1 MVEVAKEVTKP
12 DYLSLVNKSGSG
24 FNVSELVDA
33 IVGSEIEPKRTLQK
47 TKQEKTENAISGIG
61 FLTSQASTTQTSF
74 TSVKSNTFFEISSSN
89 SSGVTVK
96 AEDETKLQAGIRSI
110 SNVTTAK
117 KMAFEFGGFSNLT
130 DKFTANLKIDLGK
143 WTKTAASSSA
153 NTDSFASQK
162 TYMVTSPISAPADVT
177 KITDE
182 SDYGG
187 GSPIPAN
194 TTFTVKNGDS
204 DTISSA
210 SIKEIDVYAFQ
221 DADGANVDTLNFT
234 NKSVSEVAALLN
246 AITGISAT
254 TVDTTGEGTNFSI
267 IVTSDNTGA
276 DNGFRITSDDDA
288 NDNKRFRT
296 PTLPDASTTINKF
309 SQLASDATFTLDGV
323 QVTRESNSIT
333 DLLDG
338 ASIELKSDFTTS
350 ASIGISRSE
359 PNVRSTINSVIN
371 SLNEFKAEI
380 DRLTFI
386 DLEGDANG
394 PLALDPAVN
403 SIKSSFKKLA
413 VEPLN
418 GYGEKSIYLSQL
430 GIKTD
435 NNGDYFL
442 DDTLFKKTFSSNPEY
457 FQALK
462 DENLATDT
470 SSATVTK
477 SPFTQIAVGSYTVS
491 KDGDQWKF
499 GDTNLTRFDYKG
511 GSMFT
516 STTYPG
522 LVIKTAAAEP
532 ASFKI
537 YSGQSFSKRVADLM
551 TKVVEVGSPLR
562 NSEET
567 YKTQSTDIEERL
579 KKLEERE
586 KLINTKYTEQFG
598 KMEQSMTQFN
608 STKTLLENFIEAWKK
623 QK

>member
-1 MVEVAKEVTKP
+1 MVEVAKEVAKP

-33 IVGSEIEPKRTLQK
+33 IVGSEIEPKRNLQK
-47 TKQEKTENAISGIG
+47 SKQEKTENAISGIG
-61 FLTSQASTTQTSF
+61 FLTSQASSTQSSF
-74 TSVKSNTFFEISSSN
+74 NALKSDTFFEISSSN
-89 SSGVTVK
+89 TAGITLT
-96 AEDETKLQAGIRSI
+96 ATDETKLQAGNRNI
-110 SNVTTAK
+110 SSVTTAK

-130 DKFTANLKIDLGK
+130 DKFTANLTIDLGT

-153 NTDSFASQK
+153 NTNSITSQK
-162 TYMVTSPISAPADVT
+162 TYMVTAPISAGADVT
-177 KITDE
+177 KITDG
-182 SDYGG
+182 SSYGG

-194 TTFTVKNGDS
+194 TTFTVNNGVS

-221 DADGANVDTLNFT
+221 DADGANADTLNFT

-276 DNGFRITSDDDA
+276 DNGFRITSANDN

-296 PTLPDASTTINKF
+296 PTLPDASATTNKF
-309 SQLASDATFTLDGV
+309 SQLASNATFTLDGV

-333 DLLDG
+333 DLIDG
-338 ASIELKSDFTTS
+338 ATIELKSDFTTS
-350 ASIGISRSE
+350 ASIGVSRSE
-359 PNVRSTINSVIN
+359 TNVRSTVNSVIN

-418 GYGEKSIYLSQL
+418 GYGEKSIYFSQL

-435 NNGDYFL
+435 SNGNYFL
-442 DDTLFKKTFSSNPEY
+442 DDTLFKKTFSTNPEY

-462 DENLATDT
+462 DENLAANT

-532 ASFKI
+532 ASFKVF
-537 YSGQSFSKRVADLM
+537 SGQSFSKRVADLM

-567 YKTQSTDIEERL
+567 YKTRGVDIEERL

-586 KLINTKYTEQFG
+586 KLINSKYTEQFG

>member
-1 MVEVAKEVTKP
+1 MVEVAKEVAKP

-33 IVGSEIEPKRTLQK
+33 IVGSEIEPKRNLQK

-61 FLTSQASTTQTSF
+61 FLTSQASSTQSSF
-74 TSVKSNTFFEISSSN
+74 TALKSDTFFDIRSSN
-89 SSGVTVK
+89 ASGITLT
-96 AEDETKLQAGIRSI
+96 ATDETKLQAGNRNI
-110 SNVTTAK
+110 SSVTTAK

-130 DKFTANLKIDLGK
+130 DKFAANLTIDLGA
-143 WTKTAASSSA
+143 WTKTAASSSSA
-153 NTDSFASQK
+153 TNSFASQK
-162 TYMVTSPISAPADVT
+162 TYIVTSQISVADDVT
-177 KITDE
+177 AITNK
-182 SDYGG
+182 SSYNAGN
-187 GSPIPAN
+187 PIAVGA
-194 TTFTVKNGDS
+194 TFTVTNGQS

-210 SIKEIDVYAFQ
+210 SIKEIDTYAFQ
-221 DADGANVDTLNFT
+221 DADAANSDTLNFSD
-234 NKSVSEVAALLN
+234 KSVSEVAALLN

-267 IVTSDNTGA
+267 IVTSDKTGA
-276 DNGFRITSDDDA
+276 DNGFRITG
-288 NDNKRFRT
+288 NNNRFVT
-296 PTLPDASTTINKF
+296 PTLPDASATVNKF
-309 SQLASDATFTLDGV
+309 SQLASDAAFTLDGV

-333 DLLDG
+333 DLIAG
-338 ASIELKSDFTTS
+338 ATIELKSDFATS
-350 ASIGISRSE
+350 ASIGVNRSE
-359 PNVRSTINSVIN
+359 TNVRSTVNSVIN
-371 SLNEFKAEI
+371 SLNEFKAEM

-386 DLEGDANG
+386 DLEGNANG

-418 GYGEKSIYLSQL
+418 GYGENSIYFSQL

-435 NNGDYFL
+435 SNGNYFL
-442 DDTLFKKTFSSNPEY
+442 DDTIFKKTFSTNPEY
-457 FQALK
+457 FQSLK
-462 DENLATDT
+462 DENLAAST

-532 ASFKI
+532 ASFTI

-567 YKTQSTDIEERL
+567 YKTRSTDIEERL

-586 KLINTKYTEQFG
+586 KLINSKYTEQFG

>member
-1 MVEVAKEVTKP
+1 MVEVAKEVAKP

-33 IVGSEIEPKRTLQK
+33 IVGSEIEPKRNLQK

-61 FLTSQASTTQTSF
+61 FLTSQASSTQSSF
-74 TSVKSNTFFEISSSN
+74 TALKSDTFFEISSSN
-89 SSGVTVK
+89 TAGITLT
-96 AEDETKLQAGIRSI
+96 ATDETKLQAGNRNI
-110 SNVTTAK
+110 SSVTTAK

-130 DKFTANLKIDLGK
+130 DKFAANLTIDLGA
-143 WTKTAASSSA
+143 WTKTAASSSNA
-153 NTDSFASQK
+153 TNSFASQK
-162 TYMVTSPISAPADVT
+162 TYIVTSQISDGDDVT
-177 KITDE
+177 AITNKT
-182 SDYGG
+182 SYNAGN
-187 GSPIPAN
+187 PIAVGA
-194 TTFTVKNGDS
+194 TFTVTNGQT

-210 SIKEIDVYAFQ
+210 SIKEIDTYAFQ
-221 DADGANVDTLNFT
+221 DADVANSDTLNFSD
-234 NKSVSEVAALLN
+234 KSVSEVAALLN
-246 AITGISAT
+246 AISGISAT

-267 IVTSDNTGA
+267 IVTSDKTGA
-276 DNGFRITSDDDA
+276 DNGFRITG
-288 NDNKRFRT
+288 NNNRFVT
-296 PTLPDASTTINKF
+296 PTLPDASATVNKF

-333 DLLDG
+333 DLIAG
-338 ASIELKSDFTTS
+338 ATIELKSDFATS
-350 ASIGISRSE
+350 ASIGVNRSE
-359 PNVRSTINSVIN
+359 TNVRSTVNSVIN
-371 SLNEFKAEI
+371 SLNEFKAEM

-386 DLEGDANG
+386 DLEGNANG

-418 GYGEKSIYLSQL
+418 GYGENSIYFSQL

-435 NNGDYFL
+435 SNGNYFL
-442 DDTLFKKTFSSNPEY
+442 DDTIFKKTFSTNPEY

-462 DENLATDT
+462 DENLAAST

-522 LVIKTAAAEP
+522 LVIKTAAANP
-532 ASFKI
+532 ASFTI

-567 YKTQSTDIEERL
+567 YKTRSTDIEERL

-586 KLINTKYTEQFG
+586 KLINSKYTEQFG

>member
-153 NTDSFASQK
+153 NTNSFASQK
-162 TYMVTSPISAPADVT
+162 TYMVTSPISAGADVT

-194 TTFTVKNGDS
+194 TTFTVNNGES

-276 DNGFRITSDDDA
+276 DNGFRITSDNDA

-296 PTLPDASTTINKF
+296 PTLPDASATINKF
-309 SQLASDATFTLDGV
+309 SQLASDATFILDGV

-359 PNVRSTINSVIN
+359 TNVRSTINSVIN

-462 DENLATDT
+462 DENLATNT

-491 KDGDQWKF
+491 KDGAQWKF

>member
-33 IVGSEIEPKRTLQK
+33 IVGSEIAPKRNLQK

-61 FLTSQASTTQTSF
+61 FLTSQASTTQSSF

-153 NTDSFASQK
+153 NTNSFASQK
-162 TYMVTSPISAPADVT
+162 TYMVTAPISVGADVT
-177 KITDE
+177 KITNDT
-182 SDYGG
+182 DYGG

-194 TTFTVKNGDS
+194 TTFKVKDGES

-276 DNGFRITSDDDA
+276 DNGFRITSDNDA

-296 PTLPDASTTINKF
+296 PTLPDASATINKF
-309 SQLASDATFTLDGV
+309 SQLASDATFILDGV

-338 ASIELKSDFTTS
+338 ASIELKSDFSTS

-359 PNVRSTINSVIN
+359 TNVRSTINSVIN

-413 VEPLN
+413 VEPIN

-462 DENLATDT
+462 DENLATNT

-491 KDGDQWKF
+491 KDGAQWKF

-537 YSGQSFSKRVADLM
+537 FSGQSFSKRVADLM

-586 KLINTKYTEQFG
+586 KLINSKYTEQFG

>member
-1 MVEVAKEVTKP
+1 MVEVAKEVAKP

-33 IVGSEIEPKRTLQK
+33 IVGSEIEPKRNLQK

-61 FLTSQASTTQTSF
+61 FLTSQASSTQSSF
-74 TSVKSNTFFEISSSN
+74 TALKSDTFFEISSSN
-89 SSGVTVK
+89 TAGITLT
-96 AEDETKLQAGIRSI
+96 ATDETKLQAGNRNI
-110 SNVTTAK
+110 SSVTTAK

-130 DKFTANLKIDLGK
+130 DKFAANLTIDLGA
-143 WTKTAASSSA
+143 WTKTAASSSNA
-153 NTDSFASQK
+153 TNSFASQK
-162 TYMVTSPISAPADVT
+162 TYIVTSQISDGDDVT
-177 KITDE
+177 AITNKT
-182 SDYGG
+182 SYNAGN
-187 GSPIPAN
+187 PIAVG
-194 TTFTVKNGDS
+194 TTFTVTNGQT

-210 SIKEIDVYAFQ
+210 SIKEIDTYAFQ
-221 DADGANVDTLNFT
+221 DADVANSDTLNFSD
-234 NKSVSEVAALLN
+234 KSVSEVAALLN
-246 AITGISAT
+246 AISGISAT

-267 IVTSDNTGA
+267 IVTSDKTGA
-276 DNGFRITSDDDA
+276 DNGFRITG
-288 NDNKRFRT
+288 NNNRFVT
-296 PTLPDASTTINKF
+296 PTLPDASATVNKF

-333 DLLDG
+333 DLIAG
-338 ASIELKSDFTTS
+338 ATIELKSDFATS
-350 ASIGISRSE
+350 ASIGVNRSE
-359 PNVRSTINSVIN
+359 TNVRSTVNSVIN
-371 SLNEFKAEI
+371 SLNEFKAEM

-386 DLEGDANG
+386 DLEGNANG

-418 GYGEKSIYLSQL
+418 GYGENSIYFSQL

-435 NNGDYFL
+435 SNGNYFL
-442 DDTLFKKTFSSNPEY
+442 DDTIFKKTFSANPEY

-462 DENLATDT
+462 DENLAAST

-532 ASFKI
+532 ASFKVF
-537 YSGQSFSKRVADLM
+537 SGQSFSKRVADLM

-567 YKTQSTDIEERL
+567 YKTRSTDIEERL

-586 KLINTKYTEQFG
+586 KLINSKYTEQFG

>member
-1 MVEVAKEVTKP
+1 MVEVAKEVAKP

-33 IVGSEIEPKRTLQK
+33 IVGSEIEPKRNLQK
-47 TKQEKTENAISGIG
+47 TKQEKTENAISGIA
-61 FLTSQASTTQTSF
+61 FLTSQASTTQSSF

-89 SSGVTVK
+89 SSGVTIK

-130 DKFTANLKIDLGK
+130 DKFTANLTIDLGT
-143 WTKTAASSSA
+143 WTKTSASSSA
-153 NTDSFASQK
+153 NTNSFASQK
-162 TYMVTSPISAPADVT
+162 TYMVTTPISVEADVT
-177 KITDE
+177 KITNG

-187 GSPIPAN
+187 VSPIPAN
-194 TTFTVKNGDS
+194 TTFKVNNGAS

-210 SIKEIDVYAFQ
+210 SIKEIDVYTFQ
-221 DADGANVDTLNFT
+221 DADAANADTLNFT
-234 NKSVSEVAALLN
+234 NKSVSEVAGLLN

-276 DNGFRITSDDDA
+276 DNGFRITSDNDA

-296 PTLPDASTTINKF
+296 PTLPDASATINKF
-309 SQLASDATFTLDGV
+309 SQLASDATFILDGV

-338 ASIELKSDFTTS
+338 ASIELKSDFSTA

-359 PNVRSTINSVIN
+359 TNVRSTINSVIN

-413 VEPLN
+413 VEPIN

-462 DENLATDT
+462 DENLATNT

-491 KDGDQWKF
+491 KDGAQWKF
-499 GDTNLTRFDYKG
+499 GDTNLTRFDYNG

-522 LVIKTAAAEP
+522 LVIKTAAADP

-586 KLINTKYTEQFG
+586 KLINSKYTEQFG

>member
-33 IVGSEIEPKRTLQK
+33 IVGSEIEPKRNLQK

-74 TSVKSNTFFEISSSN
+74 TSVKSDTFFEISSSN
-89 SSGVTVK
+89 SSGVTIK
-96 AEDETKLQAGIRSI
+96 ATDETQLEAGIRSI

-130 DKFTANLKIDLGK
+130 DKFTANLTIDLGK

-153 NTDSFASQK
+153 NTNSFASQK
-162 TYMVTSPISAPADVT
+162 TYMVTAPISAGADVT
-177 KITDE
+177 KITNK
-182 SDYGG
+182 SSYAG
-187 GSPIPAN
+187 GSPIAAN
-194 TTFTVKNGDS
+194 TTFKVLSGQS

-221 DADGANVDTLNFT
+221 DADGANADTVNFT

-246 AITGISAT
+246 AVTGISAT

-276 DNGFRITSDDDA
+276 DNGFRITSDNDN

-296 PTLPDASTTINKF
+296 PTLPDASTTINRF

-338 ASIELKSDFTTS
+338 AEIELKSDFTTS

-359 PNVRSTINSVIN
+359 TNIRSTVNSVIN

-442 DDTLFKKTFSSNPEY
+442 DETLFKKTFSSNPEY

-462 DENLATDT
+462 DENLATST

-477 SPFTQIAVGSYTVS
+477 SPFTQIAVGTYTVS
-491 KDGDQWKF
+491 KEGAQWKF

-537 YSGQSFSKRVADLM
+537 YSGQSFSKRVSDLM

-562 NSEET
+562 NSEDA
-567 YKTQSTDIEERL
+567 YKTRSTDIEERL

-586 KLINTKYTEQFG
+586 KLINSKYTEQFG
-598 KMEQSMTQFN
+598 KMEQAMTQFN

>member
-1 MVEVAKEVTKP
+1 MVEVAKETAKP

-33 IVGSEIEPKRTLQK
+33 IVGSEIEPKRNIQK
-47 TKQEKTENAISGIG
+47 TKQEKTENAISAIG

-74 TSVKSNTFFEISSSN
+74 NSLKADTFFEISSSN
-89 SSGVTVK
+89 TSGVTVT
-96 AEDETKLQAGIRSI
+96 ATDETKLQAYNRTI

-117 KMAFEFGGFSNLT
+117 RMAFEFGGFSNLT
-130 DKFTANLKIDLGK
+130 DKFTANLTIDLGT
-143 WTKTAASSSA
+143 WTKTPASSSN
-153 NTDSFASQK
+153 NTNSFQSQK
-162 TYMVTSPISAPADVT
+162 TYIVTSQISDANDVNTIKT
-177 KITDE
+177 KTSYNGNGPLTVGETFVVNDGE
-182 SDYGG
+182 SG
-187 GSPIPAN
+187 N
-194 TTFTVKNGDS
+194 
-204 DTISSA
+204 ISSA
-210 SIKEIDVYAFQ
+210 FIKEIDIYTFQ
-221 DADGANVDTLNFT
+221 DADGANADTVNFS
-234 NKSVSEVAALLN
+234 NKSVSEIAALLN
-246 AITGISAT
+246 AVTGISAT
-254 TVDTTGEGTNFSI
+254 TVDTTGEGTNFSV

-276 DNGFRITSDDDA
+276 DNGFRITSANDN

-296 PTLPDASTTINKF
+296 PTLPDASATINKF

-323 QVTRESNSIT
+323 QVTRETNSIT
-333 DLLDG
+333 DLIDG
-338 ASIELKSDFTTS
+338 ATIDLKSDFVAT
-350 ASIGISRSE
+350 ASIGVSRSE
-359 PNVRSTINSVIN
+359 TAVRSTVNQVISN
-371 SLNEFKAEI
+371 LNIFKAEI
-380 DRLTFI
+380 DSLTFI

-435 NNGDYFL
+435 SNGDYYL
-442 DDTLFKKTFSSNPEY
+442 DDTVFKKTFSTNPEF

-462 DENLATDT
+462 DENLAAST

-477 SPFTQIAVGSYTVS
+477 SPFTQIAVGTYTVS
-491 KDGDQWKF
+491 KDGNQWKF

-522 LVIKTAAAEP
+522 LVIKTASADP
-532 ASFKI
+532 TSFNI
-537 YSGQSFSKRVADLM
+537 YSGQSFSKRVSDLM

-562 NSEET
+562 NSETT
-567 YKTQSTDIEERL
+567 YKARSEDIEARL
-579 KKLEERE
+579 KDLEERE

>member
-1 MVEVAKEVTKP
+1 MVEVAKEVAKP

-33 IVGSEIEPKRTLQK
+33 IVGSEIEPKRNLQK

-61 FLTSQASTTQTSF
+61 FLTSQASSTQSSF
-74 TSVKSNTFFEISSSN
+74 TALKSDTFFEISSSN
-89 SSGVTVK
+89 TAGITLT
-96 AEDETKLQAGIRSI
+96 ATDETKLQAGNRNI
-110 SNVTTAK
+110 SSVTTAK

-130 DKFTANLKIDLGK
+130 DKFAANLTIDLGA
-143 WTKTAASSSA
+143 WTKTAASSSNA
-153 NTDSFASQK
+153 TNSFASQK
-162 TYMVTSPISAPADVT
+162 TYIVTSQISDGDDVT
-177 KITDE
+177 AITNKT
-182 SDYGG
+182 SYNAGN
-187 GSPIPAN
+187 PIAVGA
-194 TTFTVKNGDS
+194 TFTVTNGQT

-210 SIKEIDVYAFQ
+210 SIKEIDTYAFQ
-221 DADGANVDTLNFT
+221 DADVANSDTLNFSD
-234 NKSVSEVAALLN
+234 KSVSEVAALLN
-246 AITGISAT
+246 AISGISAT

-267 IVTSDNTGA
+267 IVTSDKTGA
-276 DNGFRITSDDDA
+276 DNGFRITG
-288 NDNKRFRT
+288 NNNRFVT
-296 PTLPDASTTINKF
+296 PTLPDASATVNKF

-333 DLLDG
+333 DLIAG
-338 ASIELKSDFTTS
+338 ATIDLKSDFTTS
-350 ASIGISRSE
+350 ASIGVSRSE
-359 PNVRSTINSVIN
+359 TNVRSTVNSVIN
-371 SLNEFKAEI
+371 SLNEFKAEM

-386 DLEGDANG
+386 DLEGNANG

-418 GYGEKSIYLSQL
+418 GYGENSIYFSQL

-435 NNGDYFL
+435 SNGNYFL
-442 DDTLFKKTFSSNPEY
+442 DDTIFKKTFSTNPEY

-462 DENLATDT
+462 DENLAAST

-522 LVIKTAAAEP
+522 LVIKTAAANP
-532 ASFKI
+532 ASFTI
-537 YSGQSFSKRVADLM
+537 YSGQSFSKRVSDLM

-567 YKTQSTDIEERL
+567 YKTRSTDIEERL

-586 KLINTKYTEQFG
+586 KLINSKYTEQFG

>member
-1 MVEVAKEVTKP
+1 MVEVAKEVAKP

-33 IVGSEIEPKRTLQK
+33 IVGSEIEPKRNLQK
-47 TKQEKTENAISGIG
+47 SKQEKTENAISGIG
-61 FLTSQASTTQTSF
+61 FLTSQASSTQSSF
-74 TSVKSNTFFEISSSN
+74 NALKSDTFFEISSSN
-89 SSGVTVK
+89 TAGITLT
-96 AEDETKLQAGIRSI
+96 ATDETKLQAGNRNI
-110 SNVTTAK
+110 SSVTTAK

-130 DKFTANLKIDLGK
+130 DKFTANLTIDLGT

-153 NTDSFASQK
+153 NTNSITSQK
-162 TYMVTSPISAPADVT
+162 TYMVTAPISAGADVT
-177 KITDE
+177 KITDG
-182 SDYGG
+182 SSYGG

-194 TTFTVKNGDS
+194 TTFTVNNGVS

-221 DADGANVDTLNFT
+221 DADGANADTLNFT

-276 DNGFRITSDDDA
+276 DNGFRLTSANDN

-296 PTLPDASTTINKF
+296 PTLPDASATTNKF

-333 DLLDG
+333 DLIDG
-338 ASIELKSDFTTS
+338 ATIELKSDFTTS
-350 ASIGISRSE
+350 ASIGVSRSE
-359 PNVRSTINSVIN
+359 TNVRSTVNSVIN

-418 GYGEKSIYLSQL
+418 GYGEKSIYFSQL

-435 NNGDYFL
+435 SNGNYFL
-442 DDTLFKKTFSSNPEY
+442 DDTLFKKTFSTNPEY

-462 DENLATDT
+462 DENLAANT

-532 ASFKI
+532 ASFKVF
-537 YSGQSFSKRVADLM
+537 SGQSFSKRVADLM

-567 YKTQSTDIEERL
+567 YKTRGVDIEERL

-586 KLINTKYTEQFG
+586 KLINSKYTEQFG

>member
-1 MVEVAKEVTKP
+1 MVEVAKEVAKP

-33 IVGSEIEPKRTLQK
+33 IVGSEIEPKRNLQK

-61 FLTSQASTTQTSF
+61 FLTSQASSTQSSF
-74 TSVKSNTFFEISSSN
+74 TALKSDTFFEISSSN
-89 SSGVTVK
+89 TAGITLT
-96 AEDETKLQAGIRSI
+96 ATDETKLQAGNRNI
-110 SNVTTAK
+110 SSVTTAK

-130 DKFTANLKIDLGK
+130 DKFAANLTIDLGA
-143 WTKTAASSSA
+143 WTKTAASSSNA
-153 NTDSFASQK
+153 TNSFASQK
-162 TYMVTSPISAPADVT
+162 TYIVTSQISDGDDVT
-177 KITDE
+177 AITNKT
-182 SDYGG
+182 SYNAGN
-187 GSPIPAN
+187 PIAVG
-194 TTFTVKNGDS
+194 TTFTVTNGQT

-210 SIKEIDVYAFQ
+210 SIKEIDTYAFQ
-221 DADGANVDTLNFT
+221 DADVANSDTLNFSD
-234 NKSVSEVAALLN
+234 KSVSEVAALLN
-246 AITGISAT
+246 AISGISAT

-267 IVTSDNTGA
+267 IVTSDKTGA
-276 DNGFRITSDDDA
+276 DNGFRITG
-288 NDNKRFRT
+288 NNNRFVT
-296 PTLPDASTTINKF
+296 PTLPDASATVNKF

-333 DLLDG
+333 DLIAG
-338 ASIELKSDFTTS
+338 ATIELKSDFATS
-350 ASIGISRSE
+350 ASIGVNRSE
-359 PNVRSTINSVIN
+359 TNVRSTVNSVIN
-371 SLNEFKAEI
+371 SLNEFKAEM

-386 DLEGDANG
+386 DLEGNANG

-418 GYGEKSIYLSQL
+418 GYGENSIYFSQL

-435 NNGDYFL
+435 SNGNYFL
-442 DDTLFKKTFSSNPEY
+442 DDTIFKKTFSTNPEY

-462 DENLATDT
+462 DENLAAST

-522 LVIKTAAAEP
+522 LVIKTAAANP
-532 ASFKI
+532 ASFTI

-567 YKTQSTDIEERL
+567 YKTRSTDIEERL

-586 KLINTKYTEQFG
+586 KLINSKYTEQFG

>member
-1 MVEVAKEVTKP
+1 MVEVAKEVAKP

-33 IVGSEIEPKRTLQK
+33 IVGSEIEPKRNLQK

-61 FLTSQASTTQTSF
+61 FLTSQASSTQSSF
-74 TSVKSNTFFEISSSN
+74 TALKSDTFFEISSSN
-89 SSGVTVK
+89 TAGITLT
-96 AEDETKLQAGIRSI
+96 ATDETKLQAGNRNI
-110 SNVTTAK
+110 SSVTTAK

-130 DKFTANLKIDLGK
+130 DKFAANLTIDLGA
-143 WTKTAASSSA
+143 WTKTAASSSNA
-153 NTDSFASQK
+153 TNSFASQK
-162 TYMVTSPISAPADVT
+162 TYIVTSQISDGDDVT
-177 KITDE
+177 AITNKT
-182 SDYGG
+182 SYNAGN
-187 GSPIPAN
+187 PIAVG
-194 TTFTVKNGDS
+194 TTFTVTNGQT

-210 SIKEIDVYAFQ
+210 SIKEIDTYAFQ
-221 DADGANVDTLNFT
+221 DADVANSDTLNFSD
-234 NKSVSEVAALLN
+234 KSVSEVAALLN
-246 AITGISAT
+246 AISGISAT

-267 IVTSDNTGA
+267 IVTSDKTGA
-276 DNGFRITSDDDA
+276 DNGFRITG
-288 NDNKRFRT
+288 NNNRFVT
-296 PTLPDASTTINKF
+296 PTLPDASATVNKF

-333 DLLDG
+333 DLIAG
-338 ASIELKSDFTTS
+338 ATIELKSDFATS
-350 ASIGISRSE
+350 ASIGVNRSE
-359 PNVRSTINSVIN
+359 TNVRSTVNSVIN
-371 SLNEFKAEI
+371 SLNEFKAEM

-386 DLEGDANG
+386 DLEGNANG

-418 GYGEKSIYLSQL
+418 GYGENSIYFSQL

-435 NNGDYFL
+435 SNGNYFL
-442 DDTLFKKTFSSNPEY
+442 DDTIFKKTFSTNPEY
-457 FQALK
+457 FQSLK
-462 DENLATDT
+462 DENLAAST

-522 LVIKTAAAEP
+522 LVIKTAAANP
-532 ASFKI
+532 ASFTI

-567 YKTQSTDIEERL
+567 YKTRSTDIEERL

-586 KLINTKYTEQFG
+586 KLINSKYTEQFG

>member
-1 MVEVAKEVTKP
+1 MVEVAKEVAKP

-33 IVGSEIEPKRTLQK
+33 IVGSEIEPKRNLQK
-47 TKQEKTENAISGIG
+47 SKQEKTENAISGIG
-61 FLTSQASTTQTSF
+61 FLTSQASSTQSSF
-74 TSVKSNTFFEISSSN
+74 NALKSDTFFEISSSN
-89 SSGVTVK
+89 TAGITLT
-96 AEDETKLQAGIRSI
+96 ATDETKLQAGNRNI
-110 SNVTTAK
+110 SSVTTAK

-130 DKFTANLKIDLGK
+130 DKFTANLTIDLGT

-153 NTDSFASQK
+153 NTNSITSQK
-162 TYMVTSPISAPADVT
+162 TYMVTAPISAGADVT
-177 KITDE
+177 KITDG
-182 SDYGG
+182 SSYGG

-194 TTFTVKNGDS
+194 TTFTVNNGVS

-221 DADGANVDTLNFT
+221 DADGANADTLNFT

-276 DNGFRITSDDDA
+276 DNGFRITSANDN

-296 PTLPDASTTINKF
+296 PTLPDASATTNKF

-333 DLLDG
+333 DLIDG
-338 ASIELKSDFTTS
+338 ATIELKSDFTTS
-350 ASIGISRSE
+350 ASIGVSRSE
-359 PNVRSTINSVIN
+359 TNVRSTVNSVIN

-418 GYGEKSIYLSQL
+418 GYGEKSIYFSQL

-435 NNGDYFL
+435 SNGNYFL
-442 DDTLFKKTFSSNPEY
+442 DDTLFKKTFSTNPEY

-462 DENLATDT
+462 DENLAANT

-532 ASFKI
+532 ASFKVF
-537 YSGQSFSKRVADLM
+537 SGQSFSKRVADLM

-567 YKTQSTDIEERL
+567 YKTRGVDIEERL

-586 KLINTKYTEQFG
+586 KLINSKYTEQFG

>member
-1 MVEVAKEVTKP
+1 MVEVAKETAKP
-12 DYLSLVNKSGSG
+12 DYLSLVNKGGSG

-33 IVGSEIEPKRTLQK
+33 IVGSEIEPKRNLQK

-61 FLTSQASTTQTSF
+61 FLKSQASTTQTSF
-74 TSVKSNTFFEISSSN
+74 TSLKSDTFFEISSSN
-89 SSGVTVK
+89 TSGVTVT
-96 AEDETKLQAGIRSI
+96 ATDETKLQANNRTI

-117 KMAFEFGGFSNLT
+117 RMAFEFGGFSNLT
-130 DKFTANLKIDLGK
+130 DTFTANLTIDLGK

-153 NTDSFASQK
+153 NTTNFQSDK
-162 TYMVTSPISAPADVT
+162 TYIVTSPISVADDVT
-177 KITDE
+177 AITNK
-182 SDYGG
+182 SSYGG
-187 GSPIPAN
+187 GSPIAKD
-194 TTFTVKNGDS
+194 TTFKVSSGQS
-204 DTISSA
+204 GTISSA
-210 SIKEIDVYAFQ
+210 FIKEIDVYAFV
-221 DADGANVDTLNFT
+221 DADGANADTVNFT

-246 AITGISAT
+246 AIEGISAT

-276 DNGFRITSDDDA
+276 DNGFRITNDN
-288 NDNKRFRT
+288 NDNKRFVT
-296 PTLPDASTTINKF
+296 PDLPDASATINKF

-323 QVTRESNSIT
+323 QVTRETNSIT
-333 DLLDG
+333 DLIDG
-338 ASIELKSDFTTS
+338 ATIELKSDFTTT
-350 ASIGISRSE
+350 ASIGVSRSE
-359 PNVRSTINSVIN
+359 TAVRSTVNEVISN
-371 SLNEFKAEI
+371 LNIFKAEI
-380 DRLTFI
+380 DSLTFI

-435 NNGDYFL
+435 SNGDYYL
-442 DDTLFKKTFSSNPEY
+442 DDTVFKKTFSTNPEY

-462 DENLATDT
+462 DENLSANT

-477 SPFTQIAVGSYTVS
+477 SPFTQIPVGTYTVS
-491 KDGDQWKF
+491 KDGAQWKF

-522 LVIKTAAAEP
+522 LVIKTAAADP

-537 YSGQSFSKRVADLM
+537 YSGQSFSKRVSDLM
-551 TKVVEVGSPLR
+551 TKAVEVGSPLR
-562 NSEET
+562 NSETT
-567 YKTQSTDIEERL
+567 YKTRSEDIEARL
-579 KKLEERE
+579 KELEERE

-598 KMEQSMTQFN
+598 KMEQAMTQFN

>member
-1 MVEVAKEVTKP
+1 M
-12 DYLSLVNKSGSG
+12 
-24 FNVSELVDA
+24 
-33 IVGSEIEPKRTLQK
+33 
-47 TKQEKTENAISGIG
+47 
-61 FLTSQASTTQTSF
+61 
-74 TSVKSNTFFEISSSN
+74 
-89 SSGVTVK
+89 
-96 AEDETKLQAGIRSI
+96 
-110 SNVTTAK
+110 
-117 KMAFEFGGFSNLT
+117 
-130 DKFTANLKIDLGK
+130 
-143 WTKTAASSSA
+143 
-153 NTDSFASQK
+153 
-162 TYMVTSPISAPADVT
+162 
-177 KITDE
+177 
-182 SDYGG
+182 
-187 GSPIPAN
+187 
-194 TTFTVKNGDS
+194 
-204 DTISSA
+204 
-210 SIKEIDVYAFQ
+210 
-221 DADGANVDTLNFT
+221 
-234 NKSVSEVAALLN
+234 AALLN
-246 AITGISAT
+246 AVTGISAT

-276 DNGFRITSDDDA
+276 DNGFRITGHD
-288 NDNKRFRT
+288 RFLT

-338 ASIELKSDFTTS
+338 ASIELKSDFSTS

-359 PNVRSTINSVIN
+359 TNVRSTINSVIN
-371 SLNEFKAEI
+371 SLNEFKVEI

>member
-24 FNVSELVDA
+24 FNVGELVDA
-33 IVGSEIEPKRTLQK
+33 IVGSEIEPKRNLQK

-61 FLTSQASTTQTSF
+61 FLKSQASNTQTSF
-74 TSVKSNTFFEISSSN
+74 TSVKSDTFFEISSSN
-89 SSGVTVK
+89 SSGVTLK

-130 DKFTANLKIDLGK
+130 DKFTANLTIDLGK
-143 WTKTAASSSA
+143 WTKTAASSSV
-153 NTDSFASQK
+153 NTNSFASQK
-162 TYMVTSPISAPADVT
+162 TYMVISEISNGADVT
-177 KITDE
+177 AIKSKTSYTGD
-182 SDYGG
+182 G
-187 GSPIPAN
+187 PIAAN
-194 TTFTVKNGDS
+194 TTFTVNDGES
-204 DTISSA
+204 GTISSA
-210 SIKEIDVYAFQ
+210 LIKEIDVYSFQ
-221 DADGANVDTLNFT
+221 DADAANAETQNFS

-246 AITGISAT
+246 SVTGISAT

-267 IVTSDNTGA
+267 IVTSDKTGA
-276 DNGFRITSDDDA
+276 DNGFKITSNLA
-288 NDNKRFRT
+288 RFAT
-296 PTLPDASTTINKF
+296 PALPDASATINKF

-359 PNVRSTINSVIN
+359 TNVRSTIDSVIN

-386 DLEGDANG
+386 DLEGDENG
-394 PLALDPAVN
+394 PLALDPAVS
-403 SIKSSFKKLA
+403 SIRSSFKKLA
-413 VEPLN
+413 VQPLN

-442 DDTLFKKTFSSNPEY
+442 DDTLFKKTFSANPEY

-462 DENLATDT
+462 DENLATNT

-477 SPFTQIAVGSYTVS
+477 SPFTQIAVGTYTVS

-551 TKVVEVGSPLR
+551 EKVVEVGSPLR

-586 KLINTKYTEQFG
+586 KLINSKYTEQFG
-598 KMEQSMTQFN
+598 KMEQEMTQFN

>member
-1 MVEVAKEVTKP
+1 MVEVAKEVAKP

-33 IVGSEIEPKRTLQK
+33 IVGSEIEPKRNLQK
-47 TKQEKTENAISGIG
+47 SKQEKTENAISGIG
-61 FLTSQASTTQTSF
+61 FLTSQASSTQSSF
-74 TSVKSNTFFEISSSN
+74 NALKSDTFFEISSSN
-89 SSGVTVK
+89 TAGITLT
-96 AEDETKLQAGIRSI
+96 ATDETKLQAGNRNI
-110 SNVTTAK
+110 SSVTTAK

-153 NTDSFASQK
+153 NTNSFASQK
-162 TYMVTSPISAPADVT
+162 AYKVMAQISDADDVNLITSKTSYP
-177 KITDE
+177 
-182 SDYGG
+182 G
-187 GSPIPAN
+187 GSPIAVGQ
-194 TTFTVKNGDS
+194 TFTVADGQS
-204 DTISSA
+204 GTLSAA
-210 SIKEIDVYAFQ
+210 SIKEIDIYAFQ
-221 DADGANVDTLNFT
+221 DADGANVDTLNFAD
-234 NKSVSEVAALLN
+234 KSVSEVAALLN

-276 DNGFRITSDDDA
+276 DNGFRITSDNDN

-296 PTLPDASTTINKF
+296 PTLPDGSATINKF

-333 DLLDG
+333 DLIDG
-338 ASIELKSDFTTS
+338 ATIELKSDFTTS
-350 ASIGISRSE
+350 ASIGVSRSE
-359 PNVRSTINSVIN
+359 TNVRSTVNSVIN

-418 GYGEKSIYLSQL
+418 GYGEKSIYFSQL

-435 NNGDYFL
+435 SNGNYFL
-442 DDTLFKKTFSSNPEY
+442 DDTLFKKTFSTNPEY

-462 DENLATDT
+462 DENLAANT

-532 ASFKI
+532 ASFKVF
-537 YSGQSFSKRVADLM
+537 SGQSFSKRVAELM

-567 YKTQSTDIEERL
+567 YKTRGVDIEERL

-586 KLINTKYTEQFG
+586 KLINSKYTEQFG

>member
-1 MVEVAKEVTKP
+1 MVEVAKETAKP
-12 DYLSLVNKSGSG
+12 DYLSLVNQGGSG

-33 IVGSEIEPKRTLQK
+33 IVGSEIEPKRNLQK

-61 FLTSQASTTQTSF
+61 FLKSQASTTQTSF
-74 TSVKSNTFFEISSSN
+74 TSLKSDTFFEISSSN
-89 SSGVTVK
+89 TSGVTVT
-96 AEDETKLQAGIRSI
+96 ATDETKLQANNRTI

-117 KMAFEFGGFSNLT
+117 RMAFEFGGFSNLT
-130 DKFTANLKIDLGK
+130 DTFTANLTIDLGT

-153 NTDSFASQK
+153 NTTNFQSDK
-162 TYMVTSPISAPADVT
+162 TYIVTSPISVADDVT
-177 KITDE
+177 AITNK
-182 SDYGG
+182 SSYGG
-187 GSPIPAN
+187 GSPIAKD
-194 TTFTVKNGDS
+194 TTFKVTNGQS
-204 DTISSA
+204 GTISSA
-210 SIKEIDVYAFQ
+210 LIKEIDVYAFV
-221 DADGANVDTLNFT
+221 DADGANADTVNFT

-246 AITGISAT
+246 AIEGISAT

-276 DNGFRITSDDDA
+276 DNGFRITG
-288 NDNKRFRT
+288 DNARFVT
-296 PTLPDASTTINKF
+296 PELPDASATINKF

-323 QVTRESNSIT
+323 QVTRETNSIT
-333 DLLDG
+333 DLIDG
-338 ASIELKSDFTTS
+338 ATIELKSDFTTT
-350 ASIGISRSE
+350 ASIGVSRSE
-359 PNVRSTINSVIN
+359 TAVRSTVNDVISN
-371 SLNEFKAEI
+371 LNIFKAEI
-380 DRLTFI
+380 DSLTFI

-435 NNGDYFL
+435 SNGDYYL
-442 DDTLFKKTFSSNPEY
+442 DDTVFKKTFSTNPEY

-462 DENLATDT
+462 DENLSANT

-477 SPFTQIAVGSYTVS
+477 SPFTQIPVGTYTVS

-522 LVIKTAAAEP
+522 LVIKTAAADP

-537 YSGQSFSKRVADLM
+537 YSGQSFSKRVSDLM
-551 TKVVEVGSPLR
+551 TKAVEVGSPLR
-562 NSEET
+562 NSETT
-567 YKTQSTDIEERL
+567 YKTRSEDIEARL
-579 KKLEERE
+579 KELEERE

-598 KMEQSMTQFN
+598 KMEQAMTQFN

>member
-1 MVEVAKEVTKP
+1 MVEVAKEVAKP

-61 FLTSQASTTQTSF
+61 FLASQASTTQTSF
-74 TSVKSNTFFEISSSN
+74 TSVKSETFFEISSSN
-89 SSGVTVK
+89 SSGVTIK
-96 AEDETKLQAGIRSI
+96 ATDETQLQEGIRSI

-130 DKFTANLKIDLGK
+130 DKFTANLTIDLGK

-153 NTDSFASQK
+153 NTNSFASQK
-162 TYMVTSPISAPADVT
+162 TYMVTAPISANADVT
-177 KITDE
+177 KITDK
-182 SDYGG
+182 SSYGG
-187 GSPIPAN
+187 GSPIAAN
-194 TTFTVKNGDS
+194 TTFTVLSGQS

-210 SIKEIDVYAFQ
+210 SIKEIDVYTFQ
-221 DADGANVDTLNFT
+221 DADGANADTVNFT

-246 AITGISAT
+246 AVTGISAT

-296 PTLPDASTTINKF
+296 PTLPDASATINKF
-309 SQLASDATFTLDGV
+309 SQLASDATFILDGV

-333 DLLDG
+333 DLIDG
-338 ASIELKSDFTTS
+338 ATIELKSDFTTS
-350 ASIGISRSE
+350 ASIGVSRSE
-359 PNVRSTINSVIN
+359 TNVRSTVNSVIN

-418 GYGEKSIYLSQL
+418 GYGENSIYFSQL

-435 NNGDYFL
+435 SNGNYFL
-442 DDTLFKKTFSSNPEY
+442 DDTLFKKTFSTNPEY

-462 DENLATDT
+462 DENLAANT

-532 ASFKI
+532 ASFKVF
-537 YSGQSFSKRVADLM
+537 SGQSFSKRVADLM

-567 YKTQSTDIEERL
+567 YKTRGVDIEERL

-586 KLINTKYTEQFG
+586 KLINSKYTEQFG

>member
-61 FLTSQASTTQTSF
+61 FLTSQASNTQTNF
-74 TSVKSNTFFEISSSN
+74 TSVKSETFFDISSSN
-89 SSGVTVK
+89 SSGVTIK
-96 AEDETKLQAGIRSI
+96 ATDETQLQDGIRSI

-130 DKFTANLKIDLGK
+130 DKFTANLTIDLGK

-153 NTDSFASQK
+153 NTNSFASKK
-162 TYMVTSPISAPADVT
+162 TYIVTSEISNGGDVT
-177 KITDE
+177 AIKSKTSYTGD
-182 SDYGG
+182 G
-187 GSPIPAN
+187 PIAAN
-194 TTFTVKNGDS
+194 TTFTVNDGES
-204 DTISSA
+204 GTISSA
-210 SIKEIDVYAFQ
+210 FIKEIDVYSFQ
-221 DADGANVDTLNFT
+221 DADGANAETLNFST
-234 NKSVSEVAALLN
+234 KSVSEVAALLN
-246 AITGISAT
+246 SVTGISAT

-267 IVTSDNTGA
+267 IVTSDKTGA
-276 DNGFRITSDDDA
+276 DNGFKITSNLA
-288 NDNKRFRT
+288 RFAT
-296 PTLPDASTTINKF
+296 PALPDASATINKF
-309 SQLASDATFTLDGV
+309 SQIASDATFTLDGV

-338 ASIELKSDFTTS
+338 ASIELKSDFITS

-359 PNVRSTINSVIN
+359 TNVRSTVDSVIN

-394 PLALDPAVN
+394 PLALDPAVS
-403 SIKSSFKKLA
+403 SIRSSFKKLA
-413 VEPLN
+413 VQPLN

-442 DDTLFKKTFSSNPEY
+442 DDTLFKKTFSANPEY

-462 DENLATDT
+462 DENLATNT

-477 SPFTQIAVGSYTVS
+477 SPFTQIAVGTYTVS

-551 TKVVEVGSPLR
+551 EKVVEVGSPLR

-586 KLINTKYTEQFG
+586 KLINSKYTEQFG
-598 KMEQSMTQFN
+598 KMEQEMTQFN

>member
-1 MVEVAKEVTKP
+1 MVEVAKEVAKP
-12 DYLSLVNKSGSG
+12 DYLSLVNQSGSG

-33 IVGSEIEPKRTLQK
+33 IVGSEIEPKRNLQ
-47 TKQEKTENAISGIG
+47 TSKQEKTENAISGIG
-61 FLTSQASTTQTSF
+61 FLASQANSTKSSF
-74 TSVKSNTFFEISSSN
+74 TSLKGDSFFDISSSN
-89 SSGVTVK
+89 TSGITLK
-96 AEDETKLQAGIRSI
+96 ANDETKLQAGNRSI
-110 SNVTTAK
+110 SSVTTAK

-130 DKFTANLKIDLGK
+130 DKFTANLTIDLGK
-143 WTKTAASSSA
+143 WTKTAASSSE
-153 NTDSFASQK
+153 NTNSFASQK
-162 TYMVTSPISAPADVT
+162 TYKVTAPISAGADVT
-177 KITDE
+177 KITNK

-187 GSPIPAN
+187 VSPIPAN
-194 TTFTVKNGDS
+194 TTFTVKNGES

-221 DADGANVDTLNFT
+221 DADAANAETLNFT

-254 TVDTTGEGTNFSI
+254 TVDTTGEGINFSI

-276 DNGFRITSDDDA
+276 DNGFKITSSIA
-288 NDNKRFRT
+288 RFAT
-296 PTLPDASTTINKF
+296 PTLPNASVTTNKF

-333 DLLDG
+333 DLISG
-338 ASIELKSDFTTS
+338 ATIELKSDFATT
-350 ASIGISRSE
+350 ATIGVSRSE
-359 PNVRSTINSVIN
+359 TNVRSTVDSVIN

-380 DRLTFI
+380 DSLTFI

-403 SIKSSFKKLA
+403 SIKSDFKKLA
-413 VEPLN
+413 VQPLT

-435 NNGDYFL
+435 SNGNYFL
-442 DDTLFKKTFSSNPEY
+442 DETLFKKTFASNPEY

-462 DENLATDT
+462 DENLAANT
-470 SSATVTK
+470 SSATLTK
-477 SPFTQIAVGSYTVS
+477 STFTKIPVGSYTVS
-491 KDGDQWKF
+491 KVGDQWKF
-499 GDTNLTRFDYKG
+499 GDTNLNRTDYNG

-516 STTYPG
+516 STAYPG

-532 ASFKI
+532 ATFKI
-537 YSGQSFSKRVADLM
+537 YAGQSFSTRVSELM
-551 TKVVEVGSPLR
+551 AKVVEVGSPLR

-567 YKTQSTDIEERL
+567 YKTRSSDIEERL

>member
-1 MVEVAKEVTKP
+1 MVEVAKEVAKP

-33 IVGSEIEPKRTLQK
+33 IVGSEIEPKRNLQK
-47 TKQEKTENAISGIG
+47 SKQEKTENAISGIG
-61 FLTSQASTTQTSF
+61 FLTSQASSTQSSF
-74 TSVKSNTFFEISSSN
+74 NALKSDTFFEISSSN
-89 SSGVTVK
+89 TAGITLT
-96 AEDETKLQAGIRSI
+96 ATDETKLQAGNRNI
-110 SNVTTAK
+110 SSVTTAK

-130 DKFTANLKIDLGK
+130 DKFTANLTIDLGT

-153 NTDSFASQK
+153 NTNSITSQK
-162 TYMVTSPISAPADVT
+162 TYMVTAPISAGADVT
-177 KITDE
+177 KITDG
-182 SDYGG
+182 SSYGG

-194 TTFTVKNGDS
+194 TTFTVNNGVS

-221 DADGANVDTLNFT
+221 DADGANADTLNFT

-276 DNGFRITSDDDA
+276 DNGFRITSANDN

-296 PTLPDASTTINKF
+296 PTLPDASATTNKF

-333 DLLDG
+333 DLIDG
-338 ASIELKSDFTTS
+338 ATIELKSDFTTS
-350 ASIGISRSE
+350 ASIGVSRSE
-359 PNVRSTINSVIN
+359 TNVRSTVNSVIN

-418 GYGEKSIYLSQL
+418 GYGDKSIYFSQL

-435 NNGDYFL
+435 SNGNYFL
-442 DDTLFKKTFSSNPEY
+442 DDTLFKKTFSTNPEY

-462 DENLATDT
+462 DENLAANT

-532 ASFKI
+532 ASFKVF
-537 YSGQSFSKRVADLM
+537 SGQSFSKRVADLM

-567 YKTQSTDIEERL
+567 YKTRGVDIEERL

-586 KLINTKYTEQFG
+586 KLINSKYTEQFG

>member
-1 MVEVAKEVTKP
+1 MVEVAKEVAKP

-33 IVGSEIEPKRTLQK
+33 IVGSEIEPKRNLQK

-61 FLTSQASTTQTSF
+61 FLTSQASSTQSSF
-74 TSVKSNTFFEISSSN
+74 TALKSDTFFEISSSN
-89 SSGVTVK
+89 TAGITLT
-96 AEDETKLQAGIRSI
+96 ATDETKLQAGNRNI
-110 SNVTTAK
+110 SSVTTAK

-130 DKFTANLKIDLGK
+130 DKFAANLTIDLGA
-143 WTKTAASSSA
+143 WTKTTASSSNA
-153 NTDSFASQK
+153 TNSFASQK
-162 TYMVTSPISAPADVT
+162 TYIVTSQISDSDDVT
-177 KITDE
+177 AITNKT
-182 SDYGG
+182 SYNAGN
-187 GSPIPAN
+187 PIAVG
-194 TTFTVKNGDS
+194 TTFTVTNGQS

-210 SIKEIDVYAFQ
+210 SIKEIDTYAFQ
-221 DADGANVDTLNFT
+221 DADVANSDTLNFSD
-234 NKSVSEVAALLN
+234 KSVSEVAALLN
-246 AITGISAT
+246 AISGISAT

-267 IVTSDNTGA
+267 IVTSDKTGA
-276 DNGFRITSDDDA
+276 DNGFRITG
-288 NDNKRFRT
+288 NNNRFVT
-296 PTLPDASTTINKF
+296 PTLPDASATVNKF

-333 DLLDG
+333 DLIAG
-338 ASIELKSDFTTS
+338 ATIDLKSDFTTS
-350 ASIGISRSE
+350 ASIGVSRSE
-359 PNVRSTINSVIN
+359 TNVRSTVNSVIN
-371 SLNEFKAEI
+371 SLNEFKAEM

-386 DLEGDANG
+386 DLEGNANG

-418 GYGEKSIYLSQL
+418 GYGENSIYFSQL

-435 NNGDYFL
+435 SNGNYFL
-442 DDTLFKKTFSSNPEY
+442 DDTIFKKTFSTNPEY
-457 FQALK
+457 FQSLK
-462 DENLATDT
+462 DENLAAST

-522 LVIKTAAAEP
+522 LVIKTAAANP
-532 ASFKI
+532 ASFTI

-567 YKTQSTDIEERL
+567 YKTRSTDIEERL

-586 KLINTKYTEQFG
+586 KLINSKYTEQFG

>member
-33 IVGSEIEPKRTLQK
+33 IVGSEIEPKRNLQK

-74 TSVKSNTFFEISSSN
+74 TSVKSETFFEISSSN
-89 SSGVTVK
+89 SSGVTIK
-96 AEDETKLQAGIRSI
+96 ATDETQLQAGIRSI

-130 DKFTANLKIDLGK
+130 DKFTATLKIDLGK

-153 NTDSFASQK
+153 NTNSFQSQK
-162 TYMVTSPISAPADVT
+162 TYIVTSPISGDDATAIAA
-177 KITDE
+177 K
-182 SDYGG
+182 SSYGG

-194 TTFTVKNGDS
+194 TTFTVTNGQS
-204 DTISSA
+204 GTISSA

-221 DADGANVDTLNFT
+221 DADGANVDTVTFT
-234 NKSVSEVAALLN
+234 TKSVSEVAALLN
-246 AITGISAT
+246 AVTGISAT

-276 DNGFRITSDDDA
+276 DNGFRITSDDDT

-296 PTLPDASTTINKF
+296 PTLPDASATTNRF
-309 SQLASDATFTLDGV
+309 SQLASDAAFTLDGV

-338 ASIELKSDFTTS
+338 AEIELKSDFTTS

-359 PNVRSTINSVIN
+359 TNIRSTVNSVIN

-462 DENLATDT
+462 DENLATNT

-477 SPFTQIAVGSYTVS
+477 SPFTQIAVGTYTVS
-491 KDGDQWKF
+491 KDGAQWKF

-532 ASFKI
+532 ASFNI

-567 YKTQSTDIEERL
+567 YKTRSADIEERL

-586 KLINTKYTEQFG
+586 KLINSKYTEQFG

>member
-1 MVEVAKEVTKP
+1 MVEVAKEVAKP

-33 IVGSEIEPKRTLQK
+33 IVGSEIEPKRNLQK

-61 FLTSQASTTQTSF
+61 FLTSQASATQSSF
-74 TSVKSNTFFEISSSN
+74 ASLKSDTFFEISSSN
-89 SSGVTVK
+89 TAGITLT
-96 AEDETKLQAGIRSI
+96 ATDETKLQAGNRNI
-110 SNVTTAK
+110 SSVTTAK

-130 DKFTANLKIDLGK
+130 DKFTANLTIDLGK
-143 WTKTAASSSA
+143 WTKTAASSSV
-153 NTDSFASQK
+153 NTNSFANQK
-162 TYMVTSPISAPADVT
+162 TYMVTSQISDNDDFNAIKDKTTYNGGNPIAA
-177 KITDE
+177 K
-182 SDYGG
+182 
-187 GSPIPAN
+187 
-194 TTFTVKNGDS
+194 TTFTVNNGES
-204 DTISSA
+204 GTISSA
-210 SIKEIDVYAFQ
+210 LIKEIDVYAFQ
-221 DADGANVDTLNFT
+221 DADGANADTLNFSD
-234 NKSVSEVAALLN
+234 KSVSEVAALLN
-246 AITGISAT
+246 AITGITAT

-276 DNGFRITSDDDA
+276 DNGFRITGNNA
-288 NDNKRFRT
+288 RFVT
-296 PTLPDASTTINKF
+296 PTLPDASTTVNKF

-333 DLLDG
+333 DLIDG
-338 ASIELKSDFTTS
+338 ATIDLKSDFTTP
-350 ASIGISRSE
+350 ASIGVSRSE
-359 PNVRSTINSVIN
+359 TNVRSTVNSVIN
-371 SLNEFKAEI
+371 SLNEFKAEM

-418 GYGEKSIYLSQL
+418 GYGENSIYFSQL

-435 NNGDYFL
+435 SSGNYFL
-442 DDTLFKKTFSSNPEY
+442 DDTIFKKTFSANPEY

-462 DENLATDT
+462 DENLAAST

-551 TKVVEVGSPLR
+551 EKVVEVGSPLR

-567 YKTQSTDIEERL
+567 YKTRSIDIEERL

-586 KLINTKYTEQFG
+586 KLINGKYTEQFG

>member
-1 MVEVAKEVTKP
+1 MVEVAKEVAKP

-33 IVGSEIEPKRTLQK
+33 IVGSEIEPKRNLQK
-47 TKQEKTENAISGIG
+47 SKQEKTENAISGIG
-61 FLTSQASTTQTSF
+61 FLTSQASSTQSSF
-74 TSVKSNTFFEISSSN
+74 NALKSDTFFEISSSN
-89 SSGVTVK
+89 TAGITLT
-96 AEDETKLQAGIRSI
+96 ATDETKLQAGNRNI
-110 SNVTTAK
+110 SSVTTAK

-130 DKFTANLKIDLGK
+130 DKFTANLTIDLGT

-153 NTDSFASQK
+153 NTNSITSQK
-162 TYMVTSPISAPADVT
+162 TYMVTAPISAGADVT
-177 KITDE
+177 KITDG
-182 SDYGG
+182 SSYGG

-194 TTFTVKNGDS
+194 TTFTVNNGVS

-221 DADGANVDTLNFT
+221 DADGANADTLNFT

-276 DNGFRITSDDDA
+276 DNGFRITSDNDN

-296 PTLPDASTTINKF
+296 PTLPDGSATINKF

-333 DLLDG
+333 DLIDG
-338 ASIELKSDFTTS
+338 ATIELKSDFTTS
-350 ASIGISRSE
+350 ASIGVSRSE
-359 PNVRSTINSVIN
+359 TNVRSTVNSVIN

-418 GYGEKSIYLSQL
+418 GYGENSIYFSQL

-435 NNGDYFL
+435 SNGNYFL
-442 DDTLFKKTFSSNPEY
+442 DDTLFKKTFSTNPEY

-462 DENLATDT
+462 DENLAANT

-532 ASFKI
+532 ASFKVF
-537 YSGQSFSKRVADLM
+537 SGQSFSKRVADLM

-567 YKTQSTDIEERL
+567 YKTRGVDIEERL

-586 KLINTKYTEQFG
+586 KLINSKYTEQFG

>member
-1 MVEVAKEVTKP
+1 MVEVAKEVVKP

-33 IVGSEIEPKRTLQK
+33 IVGSEIEPKRNLQK

-61 FLTSQASTTQTSF
+61 FLTSQASSTQSSF
-74 TSVKSNTFFEISSSN
+74 TSLKSDTFFDISSSN
-89 SSGVTVK
+89 TSGITLT
-96 AEDETKLQAGIRSI
+96 ATDETKLQAGNRNI
-110 SNVTTAK
+110 SSVTTAK

-130 DKFTANLKIDLGK
+130 DKFAANLTIDLGA
-143 WTKTAASSSA
+143 WTKTAASSSSA
-153 NTDSFASQK
+153 TNSFASQK
-162 TYMVTSPISAPADVT
+162 TYIVTSQISVADDVT
-177 KITDE
+177 AITNK
-182 SDYGG
+182 SSYNAGN
-187 GSPIPAN
+187 PIAVGA
-194 TTFTVKNGDS
+194 TFTVTNGQS

-210 SIKEIDVYAFQ
+210 SIKEIDTYAFQ
-221 DADGANVDTLNFT
+221 DADAANSDTLNFSD
-234 NKSVSEVAALLN
+234 KSVSEVAALLN

-267 IVTSDNTGA
+267 IVTSDKTGA
-276 DNGFRITSDDDA
+276 DNGFRITG
-288 NDNKRFRT
+288 NNNRFVT
-296 PTLPDASTTINKF
+296 PTLPDASATVNKF

-333 DLLDG
+333 DLIAG
-338 ASIELKSDFTTS
+338 ATIELKSDFATS
-350 ASIGISRSE
+350 ASIGVNRSE
-359 PNVRSTINSVIN
+359 TNVRSTVNSVIN
-371 SLNEFKAEI
+371 SLNEFKAEM

-386 DLEGDANG
+386 DLEGNANG

-418 GYGEKSIYLSQL
+418 GYGENSIYFSQL

-435 NNGDYFL
+435 SNGNYFL
-442 DDTLFKKTFSSNPEY
+442 DDTIFKKTFSTNPEY
-457 FQALK
+457 FQSLK
-462 DENLATDT
+462 DENLAAST

-532 ASFKI
+532 ASFTI

-567 YKTQSTDIEERL
+567 YKTRSTDIEERL
-579 KKLEERE
+579 QKLEERE
-586 KLINTKYTEQFG
+586 KLINSKYTEQFG

>member
-1 MVEVAKEVTKP
+1 MVEVAKEVAKP

-33 IVGSEIEPKRTLQK
+33 IVGSEIEPKRNLQK

-61 FLTSQASTTQTSF
+61 FLTSQASSTQSSF
-74 TSVKSNTFFEISSSN
+74 TALKSDTFFEISSSN
-89 SSGVTVK
+89 TAGITLT
-96 AEDETKLQAGIRSI
+96 ATDETKLQAGNRNI
-110 SNVTTAK
+110 SSVTTAK

-130 DKFTANLKIDLGK
+130 DKFAANLTIDLGA
-143 WTKTAASSSA
+143 WTKTAASSSNA
-153 NTDSFASQK
+153 TNSFASQK
-162 TYMVTSPISAPADVT
+162 TYIVTSQISDGDDVT
-177 KITDE
+177 AITNKT
-182 SDYGG
+182 SYNAGN
-187 GSPIPAN
+187 PIAVG
-194 TTFTVKNGDS
+194 TTFTVTNGQS

-210 SIKEIDVYAFQ
+210 SIKEIDTYAFQ
-221 DADGANVDTLNFT
+221 DADVANSDTLNFSD
-234 NKSVSEVAALLN
+234 KSVSEVAALLN
-246 AITGISAT
+246 AISGISAT

-267 IVTSDNTGA
+267 IVTSDKTGA
-276 DNGFRITSDDDA
+276 DNGFRITG
-288 NDNKRFRT
+288 NNNRFVT
-296 PTLPDASTTINKF
+296 PTLPDASATVNKF

-333 DLLDG
+333 DLIAG
-338 ASIELKSDFTTS
+338 ATIDLKSDFTTS
-350 ASIGISRSE
+350 ASIGVSRSE
-359 PNVRSTINSVIN
+359 TNVRSTVNNVIN
-371 SLNEFKAEI
+371 SLNEFKAEM

-386 DLEGDANG
+386 DLEGNANG

-418 GYGEKSIYLSQL
+418 GYGENSIYFSQL

-435 NNGDYFL
+435 SNGNYFL
-442 DDTLFKKTFSSNPEY
+442 DDTIFKKTFSTNPEY

-462 DENLATDT
+462 DENLAAST

-499 GDTNLTRFDYKG
+499 GDTNLTRFDYNG

-522 LVIKTAAAEP
+522 LVIKTAAANP
-532 ASFKI
+532 ASFTI

-567 YKTQSTDIEERL
+567 YKTRSTDIEERL

-586 KLINTKYTEQFG
+586 KLINSKYTEQFG